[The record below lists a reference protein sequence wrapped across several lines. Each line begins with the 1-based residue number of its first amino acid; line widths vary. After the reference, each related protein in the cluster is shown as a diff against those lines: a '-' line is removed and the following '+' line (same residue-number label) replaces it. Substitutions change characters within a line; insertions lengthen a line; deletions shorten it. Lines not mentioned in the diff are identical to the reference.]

1 MEDEDIRHESDIDG
15 APIED
20 LDGLPLDSKEVEIK
34 TIDGKPLVE
43 DVDGDSYT
51 EELDGAPCKWIN
63 PQYLV
68 PTSSK
73 WQRFIIPSTFQV
85 AEVYTT

>member
-1 MEDEDIRHESDIDG
+1 MEDEDSRHGSDIDG

-51 EELDGAPCKWIN
+51 EELDGAPCKWDK
-63 PQYLV
+63 YTKL
-68 PTSSK
+68 
-73 WQRFIIPSTFQV
+73 ST
-85 AEVYTT
+85 YTANCASLCK